1 MEQANKTLNK
11 IIRWQF
17 IIWGILIYICLG
29 TVYSWSV
36 FRKPLE
42 EAFQIG
48 SVQSGLPY
56 MFFLATYAFLMP
68 VGGLLLEKFK
78 PRTVIMAGGVLVG
91 LGWILSGFTKDI
103 TALTITYG
111 IIAGGGVGIL
121 YGIPM
126 AVVAR
131 WFPDKKGLAVGLILM
146 GFGIS
151 PFVTAP
157 VASYLIGLY
166 GPVETF
172 KLIGIVFL
180 LVILILALPFRFP
193 EDPISADKIDATIP
207 QTEDIDTKQM
217 LKNRQFFGLWI
228 CFGISTM
235 VGLMC
240 IGITS
245 LVGIEIIKLDAAVAA
260 WAVAIFSV
268 FNGIGRPVFGWLTDR
283 IRVYKTTVITYLLM
297 IVAAVLMLV
306 AGKGSVVIYMISF
319 SLLWFTF
326 GGWLAIAPTT
336 TSILFGQKY
345 YSKNYGFVFT
355 SYGIGAV
362 LGVSTSGFI
371 RDLFGS
377 YLNIFYMVLVLGIL
391 GIILSTI
398 FFKPVKA

>member
-1 MEQANKTLNK
+1 MEQANKTSNSIL
-11 IIRWQF
+11 RWQF

-56 MFFLATYAFLMP
+56 MFFLATYALLMP

-78 PRTVIMAGGVLVG
+78 PRTVIMAGGILVG
-91 LGWILSGFTKDI
+91 LGWILSGFTTNI

-121 YGIPM
+121 YGVPM

-146 GFGIS
+146 GFGLS

-157 VASYLIGLY
+157 LASYLIGLY
-166 GPVETF
+166 GPIETF

-193 EDPISADKIDATIP
+193 EKPISADKINATIP

-217 LKNRQFFGLWI
+217 LKNRQFLGLWI

-260 WAVAIFSV
+260 WAVAMFSV
-268 FNGIGRPVFGWLTDR
+268 FNGIGRPIFGWLTDR
-283 IRVYKTTVITYLLM
+283 IGVYKTTVITYLLM

-306 AGKGSVVIYMISF
+306 AGNGSVVIYMISF

-377 YLNIFYMVLVLGIL
+377 YLNVFYLVLVLAVL
-391 GIILSTI
+391 GIVLSSI

>member
-1 MEQANKTLNK
+1 MEQANKTSNSIL
-11 IIRWQF
+11 RWQF

-56 MFFLATYAFLMP
+56 MFFLATYALLMP

-78 PRTVIMAGGVLVG
+78 PRTVIMAGGILVG
-91 LGWILSGFTKDI
+91 LGWILSGFTTNI

-121 YGIPM
+121 YGVPM

-146 GFGIS
+146 GFGLS

-157 VASYLIGLY
+157 LASYLIGLY
-166 GPVETF
+166 GPIETF

-193 EDPISADKIDATIP
+193 EKPISAAKVNATIP
-207 QTEDIDTKQM
+207 QTEDLDTKQM
-217 LKNRQFFGLWI
+217 LKNRKFLGLWI

-260 WAVAIFSV
+260 WAVAMFSV
-268 FNGIGRPVFGWLTDR
+268 FNGIGRPIFGWLTDR
-283 IRVYKTTVITYLLM
+283 IGVYKTTVITYLLM

-306 AGKGSVVIYMISF
+306 AGNGSVVIYMISF

-336 TSILFGQKY
+336 TAILFGQKY

-377 YLNIFYMVLVLGIL
+377 YQNVFYLVLVLAVL